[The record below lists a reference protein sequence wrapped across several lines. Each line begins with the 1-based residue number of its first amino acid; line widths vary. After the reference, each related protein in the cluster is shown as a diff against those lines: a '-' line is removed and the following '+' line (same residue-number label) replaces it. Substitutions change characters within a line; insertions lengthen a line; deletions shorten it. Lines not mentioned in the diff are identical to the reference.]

1 MIRQHVVKIKKNDL
15 IRIFY
20 LYIKLHAFFRWKK
33 NTRLVESNHVIEEEL
48 WKKFRLVSRV
58 ETTGSV
64 TNV

>member
-1 MIRQHVVKIKKNDL
+1 MRQHVVKIKKNDL

-48 WKKFRLVSRV
+48 
-58 ETTGSV
+58 
-64 TNV
+64 